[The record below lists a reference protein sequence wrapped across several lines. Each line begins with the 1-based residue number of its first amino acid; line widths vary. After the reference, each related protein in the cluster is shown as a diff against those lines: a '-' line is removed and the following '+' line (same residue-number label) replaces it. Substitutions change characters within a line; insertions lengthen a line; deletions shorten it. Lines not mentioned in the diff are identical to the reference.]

1 MWNILINSNIFNW
14 KWTLRFSYFLESSSQ
29 PSLISKIGILS
40 YLLHRSI
47 YISKEVYLITFNRY
61 RNHRRCSGC
70 HFSCCCCRR
79 DSSDIIYQKKVIHY
93 ATFFSMF
100 KYRHSLSIFWCLTA
114 CVCVLDVPL
123 PVEKKGP
130 SWPLFDSINLRRL
143 VPQRQLS
150 RITDSRSATVERE

>member
-47 YISKEVYLITFNRY
+47 YISKEVYLLLTGTATIAGAVVAILAAAVAGAILLIF
-61 RNHRRCSGC
+61 
-70 HFSCCCCRR
+70 F
-79 DSSDIIYQKKVIHY
+79 YQKKVIHY